1 MQVSVIVRNTVSK
14 SVLILKDNT
23 AILILNIK
31 AFIVAGE
38 EAVGT
43 DKI

>member
-31 AFIVAGE
+31 EFIVTGE
-38 EAVGT
+38 EAVRI
-43 DKI
+43 D